1 MERWGR
7 NKLVKSVMSCSE
19 LTMPWQTPT
28 PHLISSRRGEMCA
41 VAGNM
46 RSDQLKLA
54 GSADRLAAAGGRQLA
69 VDVFEVRPVVSGQ
82 GR

>member
-1 MERWGR
+1 
-7 NKLVKSVMSCSE
+7 
-19 LTMPWQTPT
+19 
-28 PHLISSRRGEMCA
+28 MCA

-54 GSADRLAAAGGRQLA
+54 GSADRLAAAGGCQLA